1 MNIRSFLL
9 LLPLGI
15 CLASLAQAQQYSPGS
30 TDIKA
35 GQGTVRVNAGY
46 VSHFNA
52 NSFHVYSFQYRPTG
66 TDSVWNQLPLLAR
79 SEAPPAEFL
88 VKATATA
95 DFPLRDARVVVEA
108 GKVSVYI
115 AELTFKDTPYD
126 DDATVELKRYLLKQ
140 QPDEERW
147 VLVLD
152 STRRLAKGIDVTQAL
167 AKLPSR

>member
-1 MNIRSFLL
+1 MKIRSLL
-9 LLPLGI
+9 LLLGLG
-15 CLASLAQAQQYSPGS
+15 LATLAQAQQYPPGS

-35 GQGTVRVNAGY
+35 PQGVVRVNAGY

-52 NSFHVYSFQYRPTG
+52 HSFHVYSFQYRPTAA
-66 TDSVWNQLPLLAR
+66 DAVWNQLPLLAR
-79 SEAPPAEFL
+79 SDAPPADFL

-95 DFPLRDARVVVEA
+95 DFPLRDARFVVEA
-108 GKVSVYI
+108 GKVVLYI

-126 DDATVELKRYLLKQ
+126 DNATVELKRYLLKQ

-152 STRRLAKGIDVTQAL
+152 STRRLPQGVDVAQAL
-167 AKLPSR
+167 SRLPSR